1 MPNGRLINIL
11 LIFDR
16 VVVALV
22 AGALLTN
29 VSNAAKRDT
38 SLASVRREEPT
49 DALTANR
56 RATFHA
62 IARLRRR

>member
-1 MPNGRLINIL
+1 M
-11 LIFDR
+11 
-16 VVVALV
+16 ALV

-38 SLASVRREEPT
+38 SLASVRREAPT